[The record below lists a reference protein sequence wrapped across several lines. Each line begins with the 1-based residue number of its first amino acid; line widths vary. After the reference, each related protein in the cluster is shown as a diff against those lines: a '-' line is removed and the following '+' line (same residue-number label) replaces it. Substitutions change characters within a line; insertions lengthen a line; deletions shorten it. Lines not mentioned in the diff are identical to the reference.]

1 MKHARILGLASIIAA
16 GLLAPLP
23 VVAQQGARQDKPAE
37 IDISGAWKFKTAV
50 LPNKGCIISGSI
62 TFKKIAKSGVYS
74 CKFVS
79 REDCDRPGGPTFTQ
93 VQQSCTATPDKGEYV
108 ITSTIDRIL
117 DAGPADFK
125 AQMFANQAYAPDH
138 FKVHALKGELVG
150 IFHSSRTADVRFWR
164 DTDLVG

>member
-16 GLLAPLP
+16 GLLAALP
-23 VVAQQGARQDKPAE
+23 VAAQKATPAPV
-37 IDISGAWKFKTAV
+37 DISGAWKFKTAV

-62 TFKKIAKSGVYS
+62 TFKRAARSQDYS

-93 VQQSCTATPDKGEYV
+93 VQQSCTAVADKGEYV
-108 ITSTIDRIL
+108 ITSTIDKIL
-117 DAGPADFK
+117 DAGPAAFK

-138 FKVHALKGELVG
+138 FRVRPNKGELIG

-164 DTDLVG
+164 DADLVG